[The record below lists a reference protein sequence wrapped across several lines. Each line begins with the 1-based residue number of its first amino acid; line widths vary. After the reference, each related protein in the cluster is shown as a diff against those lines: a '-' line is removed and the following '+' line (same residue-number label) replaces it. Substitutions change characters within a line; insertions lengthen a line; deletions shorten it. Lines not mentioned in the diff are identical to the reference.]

1 MTGLR
6 NKNFIKIILT
16 KAPVILL
23 FVSVLNDYDFNYL
36 SLKYFSFNFSY
47 ILIFYYSL
55 KKSESLGYTY
65 IFIAGLFNDVVT
77 GTPVGLSSLMYLIL
91 CVAASYLRNITLRPS
106 LLKDCIFFL
115 LTILIINSLLF
126 LSLKFIF
133 NFELNYFDQI
143 IMCAHYSHGVLIR
156 YSVYSQYTYTVCPC
170 KVAYVLPREGTCTC
184 ICTFGC
190 CV

>member
-1 MTGLR
+1 MIGLR
-6 NKNFIKIILT
+6 NKNIIKITLS
-16 KAPVILL
+16 KAPLVLL

-65 IFIAGLFNDVVT
+65 IFIAGLFNDVVI
-77 GTPVGLSSLMYLIL
+77 GTPIGLSSLMYLIL

-106 LLKDCIFFL
+106 LFKDCIFFL
-115 LTILIINSLLF
+115 ITILIINSLLF

-133 NFELNYFDQI
+133 NYELYYFDQI
-143 IMCAHYSHGVLIR
+143 INIIFTFLFYSLFSNLFDFFENYFVRNNNAG
-156 YSVYSQYTYTVCPC
+156 
-170 KVAYVLPREGTCTC
+170 
-184 ICTFGC
+184 
-190 CV
+190 